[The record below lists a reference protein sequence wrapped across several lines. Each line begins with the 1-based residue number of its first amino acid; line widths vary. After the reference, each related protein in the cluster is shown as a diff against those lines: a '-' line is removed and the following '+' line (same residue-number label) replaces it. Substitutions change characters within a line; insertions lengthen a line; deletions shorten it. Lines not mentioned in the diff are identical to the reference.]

1 MEDLSDYG
9 WMDNK
14 ADKARRNMKDYNV
27 MSMHGITDKDY
38 IKEFGLDPDLEG
50 TPEINDA
57 MMDVVGTMN
66 MKAEKARLMEEGMP
80 SEQAQKESAK
90 IANNKRKQAEAHLKQ
105 VTEQRGY

>member
-1 MEDLSDYG
+1 
-9 WMDNK
+9 
-14 ADKARRNMKDYNV
+14 
-27 MSMHGITDKDY
+27 
-38 IKEFGLDPDLEG
+38 
-50 TPEINDA
+50 
-57 MMDVVGTMN
+57 